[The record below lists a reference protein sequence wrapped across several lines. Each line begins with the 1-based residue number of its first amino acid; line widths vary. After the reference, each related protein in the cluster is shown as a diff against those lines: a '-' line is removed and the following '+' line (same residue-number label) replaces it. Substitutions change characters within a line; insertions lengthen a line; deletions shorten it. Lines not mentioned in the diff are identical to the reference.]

1 LLTQQLQ
8 EAAQPYADEPPA
20 VIVAPAATTK
30 GPTARKTINDFVVLE
45 DMGQGAYG
53 QVKLCRYKKNAGK
66 KVVIKYVTKRRI
78 LVDTW
83 TRDRRLGTVP
93 LEIHVLDYLR
103 RDGFKHDNIVEMS
116 DFFEDDVNYYIEMVP
131 HGLPGMDLFDYIELR
146 VNMEEKECRKI
157 FVQTAEAIHHLHTK
171 AKVVHRDIKDENVIL
186 DGDGNIKL
194 IDFGSAAYIK
204 SGPFD
209 VFVGTIGMYF
219 RPLSP
224 FLLLAYANEVQ
235 ITQPPKF

>member
-1 LLTQQLQ
+1 MAPPPVPVQ
-8 EAAQPYADEPPA
+8 EEPP
-20 VIVAPAATTK
+20 K
-30 GPTARKTINDFVVLE
+30 KKTINDFVVLE

-53 QVKLCRYKKNAGK
+53 QVKLCRYKKVSSK

-103 RDGFKHDNIVEMS
+103 RDGFKHPNIVEMA
-116 DFFEDDVNYYIEMVP
+116 DFFKDDINYYIEMVP

-157 FVQTAEAIHHLHTK
+157 FVQVAEAVHHLHTK
-171 AKVVHRDIKDENVIL
+171 AKVVHRDIKPKNLIVITECDGHEQLKIVDLGFSAAQGRSFDLLL
-186 DGDGNIKL
+186 DWPL
-194 IDFGSAAYIK
+194 LGSATGVVEDSAGRAGPGTDWTRVPWPPG
-204 SGPFD
+204 SGP
-209 VFVGTIGMYF
+209 
-219 RPLSP
+219 R
-224 FLLLAYANEVQ
+224 
-235 ITQPPKF
+235 